1 MLSFKPTQLGNS
13 KQRRNFRVLSCL
25 VAQSCPTLC
34 NPLDRSPPGSSD
46 RGIFFRQAY
55 WSGLPFPTPRNLPNP
70 GIEPVSPTLRV
81 DSLPIESSGKPSK
94 ALGNHNKVNDHSR
107 EYWEN
112 SQTLWACLLCSTQKA
127 EQVT

>member
-55 WSGLPFPTPRNLPNP
+55 WSALPFPTPRNLPNP